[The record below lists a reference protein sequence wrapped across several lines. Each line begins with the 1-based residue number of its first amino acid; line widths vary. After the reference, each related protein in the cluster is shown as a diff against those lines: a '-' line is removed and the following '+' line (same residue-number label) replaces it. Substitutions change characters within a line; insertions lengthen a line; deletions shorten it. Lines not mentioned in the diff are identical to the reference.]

1 MLHTILSV
9 QLGKALS
16 SELGVF
22 LYAKCAIIPEEMHSN
37 LQSVPIV
44 DSSVHLVHNQ
54 VHLSLKARCI
64 SRCISRCICSNYQVA
79 IFFSL
84 GRNVGNIRLFGFFS
98 IIFLINFCKKSY
110 KVSCMVSLLDIR
122 E

>member
-16 SELGVF
+16 SELGAF

-44 DSSVHLVHNQ
+44 TLEPI
-54 VHLSLKARCI
+54 SLCL
-64 SRCISRCICSNYQVA
+64 
-79 IFFSL
+79 FSL
-84 GRNVGNIRLFGFFS
+84 AGMAVH
-98 IIFLINFCKKSY
+98 FLVPMKP
-110 KVSCMVSLLDIR
+110 L
-122 E
+122 EP

>member
-16 SELGVF
+16 SELGAF
-22 LYAKCAIIPEEMHSN
+22 LYAKCAIIPEEIHSN

-64 SRCISRCICSNYQVA
+64 SRCICSNYQVA
-79 IFFSL
+79 IFLFS
-84 GRNVGNIRLFGFFS
+84 RWKCRKYKAFRVLFYYFS
-98 IIFLINFCKKSY
+98 HKFL
-110 KVSCMVSLLDIR
+110 
-122 E
+122 

>member
-16 SELGVF
+16 SELGAF
-22 LYAKCAIIPEEMHSN
+22 LYAKCAIIPDEMHSN
-37 LQSVPIV
+37 LQSVPIA

-54 VHLSLKARCI
+54 VHLSLKPGAFPGAFAQITKWQNFC
-64 SRCISRCICSNYQVA
+64 
-79 IFFSL
+79 SL
-84 GRNVGNIRLFGFFS
+84 GGNVGNIRLFGFFS

-122 E
+122 Y

>member
-16 SELGVF
+16 SELGAF

-54 VHLSLKARCI
+54 VHLLKLP
-64 SRCISRCICSNYQVA
+64 S
-79 IFFSL
+79 
-84 GRNVGNIRLFGFFS
+84 GNIFVLS
-98 IIFLINFCKKSY
+98 
-110 KVSCMVSLLDIR
+110 VEM
-122 E
+122 

>member
-16 SELGVF
+16 SELGAF
-22 LYAKCAIIPEEMHSN
+22 LYAECAIIPEEMRSN

-44 DSSVHLVHNQ
+44 DSSVYLVHNQ
-54 VHLSLKARCI
+54 VHLSLKAK
-64 SRCISRCICSNYQVA
+64 CICSNYQVA

>member
-16 SELGVF
+16 SELGAF

-64 SRCISRCICSNYQVA
+64 SRCICSNYQVA

-84 GRNVGNIRLFGFFS
+84 GRNVGNIRLLWFFS